1 MDEANTGSG
10 GQAHPIAADAVEV
23 RPAVR
28 EALAEAGFAAVD
40 TGDGCLAWCRS
51 TNDGT
56 HTLIS
61 CNNSLDGDPA
71 SADWIAGRYND
82 DGGFVEV
89 NGLALAGALDAAD
102 LLPAPVRVDGSVVEA
117 LYPSLQQA
125 LDDLA

>member
-1 MDEANTGSG
+1 MDDAKTGTG
-10 GQAHPIAADAVEV
+10 GHAQPIAPDAVAV

-40 TGDGCLAWCRS
+40 TGDGCLAWLRAS
-51 TNDGT
+51 NDDT
-56 HTLIS
+56 HALIS

-71 SADWIAGRYND
+71 GTDWIAGRYGD
-82 DGGFVEV
+82 HGGFVEV
-89 NGLALAGALDAAD
+89 NGLDLAGALDAAA
-102 LLPAPVRVDGSVVEA
+102 LLPAPVRPDGSVVEA

>member
-1 MDEANTGSG
+1 MDEANIGNG
-10 GQAHPIAADAVEV
+10 GHAEPIPDDAVEA

-28 EALAEAGFAAVD
+28 EAMAKAGFAAVD

-56 HTLIS
+56 HTMIS

-71 SADWIAGRYND
+71 SADWIAGRYGD
-82 DGGFVEV
+82 EGGFVEV
-89 NGLALAGALDAAD
+89 NGLGLAGALDAAD